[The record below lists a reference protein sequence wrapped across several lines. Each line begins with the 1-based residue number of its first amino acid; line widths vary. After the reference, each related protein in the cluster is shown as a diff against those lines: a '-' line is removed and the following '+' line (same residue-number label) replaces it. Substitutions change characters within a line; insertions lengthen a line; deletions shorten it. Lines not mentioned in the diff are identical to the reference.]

1 MDSQTRPLALIT
13 GGSSGIGLELARV
26 FGDNGYDLIVNAENA
41 SRLSEAA
48 KELAEDTGAK
58 VETIAAD
65 LSTREGVETLYG
77 RVRETG
83 RPLDVLC
90 ANAGVGSGGGD
101 FTETDLD
108 KELRLV
114 DLNVRS
120 VVHLTKL
127 VARDMVER
135 GQGKIMITSSIASL
149 MPGPFEAVY
158 AASKAFESSFGEA
171 LRNELKDKGV
181 SVTLLKPGPTET
193 NFFRRA
199 EMMNTPAGQNKKDPA
214 SAVARQGYKALM
226 ADNHAVVSASFA
238 TKAQAKVAAVMSD
251 PMRARFHRMQTQPKD
266 YENQGSDSG
275 GVSKGAI
282 AVGAIAAATAA
293 GWWLNKLREEPVEER
308 TRARLRP
315 DYLAPVE

>member
-1 MDSQTRPLALIT
+1 MSTATRPLALVT

-26 FGDNGYDLIVNAENA
+26 FGDNGYDLIINGGNS
-41 SRLSEAA
+41 SRLSTAA

-65 LSTREGVETLYG
+65 LSTRDGVERLYG
-77 RVRETG
+77 KARESG
-83 RPLDVLC
+83 RPIAVLC
-90 ANAGVGSGGGD
+90 ANAGVGSGGD
-101 FTETDLD
+101 FTETDLE

-135 GQGKIMITSSIASL
+135 GEGKILITSSIASL

-171 LRNELKDKGV
+171 LREELKDKGV

-193 NFFRRA
+193 NFFKRA
-199 EMMNTPAGQNKKDPA
+199 GMMNTPAGQNKKDPA

-226 ADNHAVVSASFA
+226 ADSHAVVAASLK
-238 TKAQAKVAAVMSD
+238 TKAQAKATALMSD
-251 PMRARFHRMQTQPKD
+251 PMRARVHRMQTEPKD
-266 YENQGSDSG
+266 RVSDGSGSG
-275 GVSKGAI
+275 GLGTGAI
-282 AVGAIAAATAA
+282 AIGAIAAATAA
-293 GWWLNKLREEPVEER
+293 GWWLNKRREEPVEER